1 MQTIET
7 VPAERPAPEA
17 QLLLQEFSHR
27 INNEFASAIG
37 VVSVAAA
44 RSVNG
49 EARATLVAVR
59 DQLHHYAQVH
69 HALQMPE
76 QNNSVDA
83 AAYLARLCLAISR
96 SKLHSRGIELLF
108 VEGKFRMDA
117 ERCWRLGLIVSELIT
132 NSVRHALRDGG
143 GIIRVE
149 LLPASSFV
157 ECRVSDN
164 GKCDAGVRPGRGL
177 RIIEALARSLSGTID
192 IDFGLQGTTA
202 VLMLPLRS

>member
-1 MQTIET
+1 MHTIET
-7 VPAERPAPEA
+7 VLAERPAPEA

-44 RSVNG
+44 RSISG
-49 EARATLVAVR
+49 EAKATLVAVR

-76 QNNSVDA
+76 QNNSIDA
-83 AAYLARLCLAISR
+83 AAHLARLCLAIGR
-96 SKLHSRGIELLF
+96 SKLDSRGIRLLF

-132 NSVRHALRDGG
+132 NSVRHAFDDRGG
-143 GIIRVE
+143 VIRVE
-149 LLPASSFV
+149 LLPSSSFV

-164 GKCDAGVRPGRGL
+164 GRCEASIRPGRGL
-177 RIIEALARSLSGTID
+177 RIIEALARSLGGTID
-192 IDFGLQGTTA
+192 IDFGPEGTTA
-202 VLMLPLRS
+202 VLMLPLRA